1 MPSSGP
7 RESTHGSS
15 ASRIC
20 AALGVPHLSSRHYS
34 DSLWHAR
41 NTPHA
46 HRHTDMPHAD
56 HALPHIASAFLRAGS
71 CLERAQR
78 HNATP
83 LTPRQVFELCTFR
96 LHQLT
101 CASQPEVSQTKAVRA
116 NVASPLGV
124 LAQRSPCPPRPPE
137 VGWPS
142 ACTARGMARR
152 LTGAFAEFPCL
163 ADRAAPT
170 STSLERGTRRG
181 SIHPGPLA
189 NASSPHAVCLSVR
202 RAHRRIY
209 LA

>member
-1 MPSSGP
+1 MGVLHRASAP
-7 RESTHGSS
+7 HS
-15 ASRIC
+15 ASLTS
-20 AALGVPHLSSRHYS
+20 AAVTKATAAGTRGTHHMRT
-34 DSLWHAR
+34 D
-41 NTPHA
+41 TPILPP
-46 HRHTDMPHAD
+46 DAD
-56 HALPHIASAFLRAGS
+56 HALPHIASAFPRAGS